1 VSQKTSQR
9 RQHTAAEKVSILRS
23 HLREGRPVSD
33 VCDEH
38 GINPTLLY
46 QCQKELFEGGHTVF
60 ERRGADPAAR
70 QSERRIETLE
80 RKLRQKDEV
89 LGERMAEYAAGRKRL
104 GASDR
109 RVGRA

>member
-1 VSQKTSQR
+1 MSQKTSQR

-23 HLREGRPVSD
+23 HLLGGRPVSD
-33 VCDEH
+33 LCGEH
-38 GINPTLLY
+38 GIDPTLLY
-46 QCQKELFEGGHTVF
+46 QWQQEFFEGGHAVF
-60 ERRGADPAAR
+60 ERRETDPAAR
-70 QSERRIETLE
+70 QAERRIETLE

-89 LGERMAEYAAGRKRL
+89 LGERMAEYAAGRKCL